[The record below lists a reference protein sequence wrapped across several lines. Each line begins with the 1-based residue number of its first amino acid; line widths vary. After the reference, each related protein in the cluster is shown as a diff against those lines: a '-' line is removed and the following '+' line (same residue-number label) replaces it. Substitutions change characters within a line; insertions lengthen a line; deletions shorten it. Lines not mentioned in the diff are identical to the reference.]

1 MQNTASN
8 MRLLELENSYPD
20 FVSIQLEAIAAQS
33 NGNESGQFDLYL
45 TISLKPQWQS
55 LLDGRVKL
63 GLKGGKLNLTLNNGE
78 FTRINREIARELT
91 ITAAETTKTNA
102 SWLLGVKAGQTVLTG
117 SFERIDL
124 GTIEAIANPCRL
136 AVTFAVNC
144 VDVCV
149 TDTEDLW
156 SHNISPNKHAVL
168 ERKLSLFLWENQLT
182 PYLSW
187 TQLASGELK
196 SWQSLGEK
204 SRQMISAPKLSQLQD
219 LTQQIYAAQTNDL
232 LDLARLAGL
241 NPLTDFAGGNLLGA
255 DLNNIDLSGANLTR
269 ANLRGANLTD
279 ADLSE
284 ANLSHA
290 KLSGADLSGAYLD
303 NADLSHADLH
313 RASLV
318 LANLSDVNLSDA
330 NLEEANLSNTNLSG
344 IKVAAAKL
352 GNNPGISERIKL
364 SLEQQGAIWVD
375 VPLRSDRSS

>member
-1 MQNTASN
+1 
-8 MRLLELENSYPD
+8 MRLLELENRCPD

-33 NGNESGQFDLYL
+33 NDNESNKFDLYWN
-45 TISLKPQWQS
+45 ISFKPQWQS

-63 GLKGGKLNLTLNNGE
+63 GLKGGKLNLTLDNGK
-78 FTRINREIARELT
+78 FTRINRQLARELT
-91 ITAAETTKTNA
+91 ITAAETTKTNV
-102 SWLLGVKAGQTVLTG
+102 SWLLEIEAGKSVLTG
-117 SFERIDL
+117 SFRGIEL
-124 GTIEAIANPCRL
+124 GTIEAIAHPCSL
-136 AVTFAVNC
+136 AVTFT
-144 VDVCV
+144 VDSAAVCV
-149 TDTEDLW
+149 SDTEDLW

-187 TQLASGELK
+187 AQLASGELE

-204 SRQMISAPKLSQLQD
+204 NRQTISYSRLSQLKD
-219 LTQQIYAAQTNDL
+219 LTQQIYAAKTNDL
-232 LDLARLAGL
+232 LELTRLAGL

-255 DLNNIDLSGANLTR
+255 DLNNTNLSGANLTR

-318 LANLSDVNLSDA
+318 LANLSNVNLSNA

-344 IKVAAAKL
+344 IKIAAAKL
-352 GNNPGISERIKL
+352 GNNPGISERTKL
-364 SLEQQGAIWVD
+364 SLEQQGAIWD
-375 VPLRSDRSS
+375 DISLKGDRSFS